1 MLNIINKSSTEE
13 FVKSVEDLTDTL
25 KGLTKIIHEE
35 NNKDKL
41 PWNILMVKKIV
52 DLELSVRALNC
63 LKKENIVYV
72 GDLVQKKEYELL
84 RIRDFGRKSLRE
96 IKKILNT
103 MGLKLGVKLKQWD
116 TDTISKAL
124 NLLEEDP
131 KMDQIIK
138 QVNLYQDLSK
148 KIDNIG
154 DPIYTNNKNWI
165 CSIYTDSGELILEFN
180 YNDDIDNLYITSKF
194 DYEKVLKEF
203 NINTSTIKSWYIINS
218 FRS

>member
-1 MLNIINKSSTEE
+1 MLKIINKSSTEE
-13 FVKSVEDLTDTL
+13 IVKSVEDLTDTL
-25 KGLTKIIHEE
+25 KGLTNIIHEE
-35 NNKDKL
+35 KNKDKL

-63 LKKENIVYV
+63 LKEKNIVYV

-84 RIRDFGRKSLRE
+84 KIRDFGRKSLRE
-96 IKKILNT
+96 IKKVLET

-154 DPIYTNNKNWI
+154 D
-165 CSIYTDSGELILEFN
+165 
-180 YNDDIDNLYITSKF
+180 KF
-194 DYEKVLKEF
+194 DDMNRHLYGIKFALNKIAECVKEQGWTREKYF
-203 NINTSTIKSWYIINS
+203 SFKSQ
-218 FRS
+218 